1 MVVAKPELVM
11 PGAPVSSIRRHGT
24 GGIEIVSMD
33 KWSEL
38 KRRIHDF
45 NPKTDMGRIVASCFK
60 WLPPDLAQELLD
72 TVTRCVIITTQL
84 ELKVFRTPDSPYRH
98 GGPLVLDLG
107 VVSRRK
113 VTTQGVV
120 ALCVAWGSAAFNM
133 IYMGMGTASGAEANT
148 DTVASFVEI
157 AAANYAGGVR
167 PTCTHVESSNTVPL
181 VATHTQTTAGN
192 TIEEHGIM
200 DSATQEAGNLWDRSL
215 TGTQTL
221 AVGDGLQGTYTLTAS
236 AEA

>member
-1 MVVAKPELVM
+1 MVAELAATRSQLQIVRRDAWV
-11 PGAPVSSIRRHGT
+11 PDGLKQRIREFSPR
-24 GGIEIVSMD
+24 
-33 KWSEL
+33 SEL
-38 KRRIHDF
+38 GKIIKECLHVLPAELAGDLLERI
-45 NPKTDMGRIVASCFK
+45 TQCMILESSLAIV
-60 WLPPDLAQELLD
+60 
-72 TVTRCVIITTQL
+72 
-84 ELKVFRTPDSPYRH
+84 VFRHPDSPYRH
-98 GGPLVLDLG
+98 GGPLVEDHG
-107 VVSRRK
+107 IVSRRK
-113 VTTQGVV
+113 VTTQGVT

-133 IYMGMGTASGAEANT
+133 IYMGMGTASGVEANT

-167 PTCTHVESSNTVPL
+167 PTCTHVESTNTVPL

-215 TGTQTL
+215 TGTIVL
-221 AVGDGLQGTYTLTAS
+221 AVADGILGTYTLTAS